1 MMPRTLACFGLALVV
16 LVAALVLPSRPPAPL
31 DQRLLLDLDGVREVE
46 VRGDGGVA
54 IAMGGKLTPAI
65 EWSPETGEVRQAREG
80 DRLVLELPA
89 QASPFIR
96 LQLPASVQSLVVPGA
111 RIDAGEGVAQLDIR
125 TTGDL
130 VWNGDAV
137 RLAIHDARPRGEDG
151 EGAHPPAAPRA
162 AAAAA
167 TLPDDCLGACGQI
180 VGIES
185 GRIGELVVH
194 LRSHGLRINQPSQ
207 VGDARLHLGSDAWV
221 SLGPLRDLANLH
233 IQQDEVA
240 AADAPTTEPEE

>member
-1 MMPRTLACFGLALVV
+1 MMPRTLAIFGLALVV

-31 DQRLLLDLDGVREVE
+31 VQRLLLDLDGVREVE

-65 EWSPETGEVRQAREG
+65 EWSPEIGDVRQAREG

-89 QASPFIR
+89 QASPYIR

-111 RIDAGEGVAQLDIR
+111 RIDADEGVAQLDIR
-125 TTGDL
+125 TTGDV

-151 EGAHPPAAPRA
+151 ERAHPPAAPA
-162 AAAAA
+162 AAAAT
-167 TLPDDCLGACGQI
+167 TLPDDCLRACGQI

-194 LRSHGLRINQPSQ
+194 LRSHGLRIKQPSR
-207 VGDARLHLGSDAWV
+207 VGEARLHLGPEAWV
-221 SLGPLRDLANLH
+221 SLGPLRDLANLQ
-233 IQQDEVA
+233 IQHDEVA

>member
-31 DQRLLLDLDGVREVE
+31 VQRLLLDLDGVREVE

-65 EWSPETGEVRQAREG
+65 EWSPETGDVRQAREG

-89 QASPFIR
+89 QASPYIR

-111 RIDAGEGVAQLDIR
+111 RIDADEGVAQLDIR
-125 TTGDL
+125 TTGDV

-151 EGAHPPAAPRA
+151 ERAHPLAAPA

-167 TLPDDCLGACGQI
+167 TLPDDCLRACGQI

-194 LRSHGLRINQPSQ
+194 LRANGLRINQPSQ
-207 VGDARLHLGSDAWV
+207 VGEARLHLGPDAWV
-221 SLGPLRDLANLH
+221 SLGPLRDLANLQ
-233 IQQDEVA
+233 IQHDEVA
-240 AADAPTTEPEE
+240 AADVPTTEPEE